1 MNRRQLIAAM
11 GTIGAGGAVVT
22 GTGAFTSVEAD
33 RDVAVQV
40 ADDANAFLALEAIG
54 PNAPYTDTSNGQLG
68 IDLTSSNATGSG
80 GQGVNTDAVTVFQ
93 ELFEVRN
100 QGTQD
105 VDVQITPLTFVDTD
119 SGNTLIVLI
128 VPQTNFP
135 TVTLTPGNAETYSLV
150 VDAFPGGTSPG
161 IEIDDT
167 MTVTGVAP

>member
-1 MNRRQLIAAM
+1 MNRRKLLT
-11 GTIGAGGAVVT
+11 TIGALSAGGAIVN

-54 PNAPYTDTSNGQLG
+54 PNAPYTTTSNGTLG
-68 IDLTSSNATGSG
+68 IDLTSSNATGEG
-80 GQGVNTDAVTVFQ
+80 GQGVNTNAVTVF
-93 ELFEVRN
+93 EDMFEVRN

-105 VDVQITPLTFVDTD
+105 VEVEITPLTFVDTG

-128 VPQTNFP
+128 VPETNFP
-135 TVTLTPGNAETYSLV
+135 SVTLSPGSAETYSLV
-150 VDAFPGGTSPG
+150 VDAFPGGTSPD

-167 MTVTGVAP
+167 MTVSGEAP